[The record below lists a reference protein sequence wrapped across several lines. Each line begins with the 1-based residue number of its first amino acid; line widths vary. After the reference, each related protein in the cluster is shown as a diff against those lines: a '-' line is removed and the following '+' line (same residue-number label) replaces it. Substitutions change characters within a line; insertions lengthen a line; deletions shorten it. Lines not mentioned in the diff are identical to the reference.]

1 MLTTD
6 LDGNEETD
14 IQIFDSLLT
23 TLISELKISEVTTTQ
38 DPSQR
43 SNLREYQLVILRLF
57 SVLMSRSKSWQQN
70 GLRTS
75 MNSSF
80 VSKVT
85 ATALVKANCTKHCL
99 TLLSNLLAHW
109 KAKVLEENSV
119 KVSSSLLKNQPN
131 FAPPDMGPFFL
142 KQYVKSHAHDIF
154 EAYPQL
160 LTEMALK
167 LPYQYFKIIDTDL
180 EVVRVDPDWHHV
192 LCKYLSYFSSF
203 YNL

>member
-6 LDGNEETD
+6 LDGNEDLDLATF
-14 IQIFDSLLT
+14 QMLLG
-23 TLISELKISEVTTTQ
+23 TLIGELEIKDPATTEE
-38 DPSQR
+38 PSQR

-75 MNSSF
+75 NNSSF
-80 VSKVT
+80 VSKMT
-85 ATALVKANCTKHCL
+85 AQALVFNKCTKHCL
-99 TLLSNLLAHW
+99 ALLTNLLTHW
-109 KAKVLEENSV
+109 KAKVLEETSV
-119 KVSSSLLKNQPN
+119 KVSSSFLKNQPN
-131 FAPPDMGPFFL
+131 FAPPDMSPFFL

-167 LPYQYFKIIDTDL
+167 LPYQYFKIADTDL
-180 EVVRVDPDWHHV
+180 EAVRVDPDWHHV
-192 LCKYLSYFSSF
+192 LCEY
-203 YNL
+203 